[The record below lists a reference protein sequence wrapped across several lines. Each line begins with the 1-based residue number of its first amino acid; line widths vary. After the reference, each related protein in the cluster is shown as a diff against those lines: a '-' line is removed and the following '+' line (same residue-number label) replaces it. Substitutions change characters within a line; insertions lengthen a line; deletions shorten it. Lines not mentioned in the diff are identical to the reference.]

1 MTFLAPT
8 AGLIAAAIAVPGL
21 VFFYLLKLRR
31 RPLRVSSTLLWQRAT
46 HDLQVNA
53 PLRWLRLTWLFVLQL
68 LALLALI
75 AALARPAIE
84 GAGPEASRIVLIIDR
99 SASMSARDGR
109 DPRTGAPADHTRLD
123 EARARAEDVI
133 ERLRYAGGADR
144 ARAMVVALGA
154 DARAVTGFTDS
165 PALLRDAVRAIAPS
179 DQPGDLQAAL
189 RLLASLNAGKADET
203 QTRERTTVYL
213 FSDGSFAP
221 PAGGGP
227 FSAPGLGGMDIRL
240 VPVGPAPA
248 AAKEGGPA
256 VPPPVDNLG
265 IVAVS
270 ARRDH
275 EDPAIARIF
284 VRVQNAGAEPVSAT
298 LQLRIGGNLVDTC
311 VIEAPARAVTG
322 DGRIAPGQTAATFEV
337 NHPSGGLAVV
347 TLTRPDILASDNTA
361 AVVLGEPARPGVLV
375 VAPEGRADP
384 FLLSVLEAMDLQ
396 RLGVSDL
403 DGYEYRARTGGERQ
417 GDGLGGVDLIIF
429 DRVTPRTLPRVPTI
443 SFGAGLPIPG
453 LHVSRAA
460 MEAEDRPG
468 PHAANFLAW
477 RRTHPV
483 LRYVSLDPIVVNPPM
498 LVSLPSESGD
508 EPPPPPEPGTGSPPS
523 PPTPPPPPQPSAP
536 ITASV
541 SLAEGPDGP
550 LIGLVEQGQVRRIIV
565 GFELARSTWGPDVSF
580 PVFMA
585 NAVEY
590 LTLRGE
596 GAAGRAYTTS
606 EPISVVPA
614 AGAST
619 LRISGPLSATV
630 DVPEGSGGE
639 RPRQVPIGVLERA
652 GVYRVEGAAA
662 SDSVIAV
669 NLADPTESALA
680 TAAAIDIAGAGGP
693 ATAQQATDAGP
704 REIWHWFVL
713 LALALASIE
722 WLIYAW
728 RMRP

>member
-8 AGLIAAAIAVPGL
+8 AGLIAAAIAIPGL

-31 RPLRVSSTLLWQRAT
+31 RPVRVSSTLLWQKAT

-53 PLRWLRLTWLFVLQL
+53 PLRWPRLTWLFLLQL

-75 AALARPAIE
+75 AALARPAID
-84 GAGPEASRIVLIIDR
+84 GAGPEASRIVLVIDR

-123 EARARAEDVI
+123 EARARAEEVI

-165 PALLRDAVRAIAPS
+165 PAALRDAVRAIAPS
-179 DQPGDLQAAL
+179 DQPGDLRAAL
-189 RLLASLNAGKADET
+189 RVLASLGAGQADET
-203 QTRERTTVYL
+203 QTRERTAVYL
-213 FSDGSFAP
+213 FSDGAFAP
-221 PAGGGP
+221 PPGGGP

-248 AAKEGGPA
+248 APEEGSA
-256 VPPPVDNLG
+256 AIPPPVDNLG
-265 IVAVS
+265 IVAMS

-275 EDPAIARIF
+275 EDPVVARIF
-284 VRVQNAGAEPVSAT
+284 VRVQNAGAEPVQTT
-298 LQLRIGGNLVDTC
+298 LQLRVGGDLVDTRA
-311 VIEAPARAVTG
+311 IEAPARTITA
-322 DGRIAPGQTAATFEV
+322 DGRVEPGQTAATFEL
-337 NHPSGGLAVV
+337 NRPSGGLVVV
-347 TLTRPDILASDNTA
+347 TLSRPDLLASDNAA

-396 RLGVSDL
+396 RLSVADI
-403 DGYEYRARTGGERQ
+403 DGYEHRARVGGMRRGE
-417 GDGLGGVDLIIF
+417 GLGGVDLIIF
-429 DRVTPRTLPRVPTI
+429 DRVTPRTLPRLPTI

-453 LHVSRAA
+453 LHVLRAA
-460 MEAEDRPG
+460 PEGEAARPA
-468 PHAANFLAW
+468 PAAANFLAW

-483 LRYVSLDPIVVNPPM
+483 LRYVSLDPIVVDPPM
-498 LVSLPSESGD
+498 LVSLPPESGD
-508 EPPPPPEPGTGSPPS
+508 EPPPPQEPETGA
-523 PPTPPPPPQPSAP
+523 PPPPPEPAAP
-536 ITASV
+536 TAPVTASI

-550 LIGLVEQGQVRRIIV
+550 LIGLVEQGPMRRIIV

-606 EPISVVPA
+606 EPIAVVPA
-614 AGAST
+614 PGSST

-639 RPRQVPIGVLERA
+639 RPRRVPIGVLERV

-662 SDSVIAV
+662 SDAVLAV

-693 ATAQQATDAGP
+693 AAAQQVTDPGP

-713 LALALASIE
+713 LALLLASIE